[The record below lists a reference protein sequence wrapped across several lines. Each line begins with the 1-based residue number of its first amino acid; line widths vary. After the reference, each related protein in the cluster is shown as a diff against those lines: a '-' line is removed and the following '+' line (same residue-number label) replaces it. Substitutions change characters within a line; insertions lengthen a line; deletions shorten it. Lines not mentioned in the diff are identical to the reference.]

1 MEIVSYKR
9 MGGRSVQIRLMINL
23 DSKNWEIMDE
33 QIRLLSKEARIPC
46 DESQSSVVCQGK
58 GHHQNSPPT
67 FFVTV
72 LVNAMVIPVNLN
84 VSLHMRDEL

>member
-1 MEIVSYKR
+1 

-72 LVNAMVIPVNLN
+72 LVNAIVIPVNLN
-84 VSLHMRDEL
+84 ASFHMRDEL